1 MKRSKRYKA
10 IFEKCDNDKRYTVD
24 EALNFV
30 VESATTKFN
39 ESIDVAVNLGIDA
52 KQSDQ
57 HVRGAVVLP
66 HGLGKEVRVVVFAK
80 GPKEDEAKNAGA
92 DFVGAEDIVEK
103 IKNGWLDFDKC
114 IATPDMMASVA
125 KVAKILGP
133 RGLMPNPK
141 VGTVTFEVGKA
152 VEIEKRGKLDFKI
165 DKAGIVHATFGKK
178 DMGVEKLKGNFLA
191 FLGAIIKAK
200 PASSKGSY
208 LRAMTL
214 SSTMGLGVKLDVN
227 RAQGE
232 VS

>member
-1 MKRSKRYKA
+1 MKKSKRYRA
-10 IFEKCDNDKRYTVD
+10 IFEKCDIDKRHSLD
-24 EALNFV
+24 EALSLV
-30 VESATTKFN
+30 IETATAKFN
-39 ESIDVAVNLGIDA
+39 ESVELAVNLGVDP

-57 HVRGAVVLP
+57 NVRGSVVLP
-66 HGLGKEVRVVVFAK
+66 HGLGKKVRVVVFAK
-80 GPKEDEAKNAGA
+80 GAKEQEAKDAGA
-92 DFVGAEDIVEK
+92 DFVGAEDIIEK
-103 IKNGWLDFDKC
+103 IKKGWLDFDKC

-141 VGTVTFEVGKA
+141 VGTVTFDVGKA
-152 VEIEKRGKLDFKI
+152 VEVEKRGKLDFKI
-165 DKAGIVHATFGKK
+165 DKAGIVHGIFGKK

-191 FLGAIIKAK
+191 FLEALIKAK

-214 SSTMGLGVKLDVN
+214 SSTMGFGVKLDVN
-227 RAQGE
+227 RTQGE